1 MFIRCKYHKKILYLL
16 SFISLIGCQ
25 LQDPYNNH
33 GIVFLKNRSE
43 KLIINQSNKNDV
55 LNIIGQPHSKSINDD
70 NEWFYVERVLT
81 KGEYHKLGQNILK
94 ENNILVLKFN
104 KYGVIKE
111 KTLLNKESKNKILF
125 SQNETKNELSQKSFI
140 ERFLSSVRTKMYSN
154 R

>member
-111 KTLLNKESKNKILF
+111 KTLLNKDSKNKILF
-125 SQNETKNELSQKSFI
+125 SQNETKNELSQKRFI
-140 ERFLSSVRTKMYSN
+140 ERF
-154 R
+154 

>member
-111 KTLLNKESKNKILF
+111 KTLLNKDSKNKILF

>member
-1 MFIRCKYHKKILYLL
+1 MKIFYLL
-16 SFISLIGCQ
+16 SFISLIGCK

-43 KLIINQSNKNDV
+43 KLIVNQSNKNDV
-55 LNIIGQPHSKSINDD
+55 LNIVGQPHSKSINDD

-94 ENNILVLKFN
+94 ENNILVLKFD

-111 KTLLNKESKNKILF
+111 KTFLNKDSKNKINF

-140 ERFLSSVRTKMYSN
+140 ERFLSSIRTKMYSN

>member
-1 MFIRCKYHKKILYLL
+1 M

-43 KLIINQSNKNDV
+43 KLIVNQSNKNDV
-55 LNIIGQPHSKSINDD
+55 LNIVGQPHSKSINDD

-94 ENNILVLKFN
+94 ENNILVLKFD

-111 KTLLNKESKNKILF
+111 KTFLNKDSKNKINF

-140 ERFLSSVRTKMYSN
+140 ERFLSSIRTKMYSN

>member
-1 MFIRCKYHKKILYLL
+1 MKLFYLL

-43 KLIINQSNKNDV
+43 KLIVNQSNKNDV
-55 LNIIGQPHSKSINDD
+55 LKIVGQPHSKSINDD

-94 ENNILVLKFN
+94 ENNILVLKFD

-111 KTLLNKESKNKILF
+111 KTFLNKDSKNKVNF

-140 ERFLSSVRTKMYSN
+140 EKFLSSIRTKMYSN